1 MNYNTT
7 TVGEPYIRV
16 HRLTINW
23 PDSVQHQLPTA
34 TLEQSLAVKLAS
46 GEIRTLE
53 EVPTIEVAINLVDDG
68 NTPIPLVDFETGALL
83 GVETT
88 LNQVMLGVL
97 AVIRSRQIVTQG

>member
-7 TVGEPYIRV
+7 IVGEPYVRV
-16 HRLTINW
+16 HRLIINW
-23 PDSVQHQLPTA
+23 PDSALHQLPTA

-46 GEIRTLE
+46 GAIRTLE
-53 EVPTIEVAINLVDDG
+53 PVPTIEVAINMEDDG
-68 NTPIPLVDFETGALL
+68 NTPIPLVDFETGELL
-83 GVETT
+83 GVDTT